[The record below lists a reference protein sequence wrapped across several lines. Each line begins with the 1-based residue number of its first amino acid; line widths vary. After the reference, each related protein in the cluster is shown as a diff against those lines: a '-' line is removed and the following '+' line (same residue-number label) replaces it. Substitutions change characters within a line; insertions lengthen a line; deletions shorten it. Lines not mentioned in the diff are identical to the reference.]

1 MFEKLFY
8 MLSEDILRAALVKFS
23 PFYTGGKGGSE
34 RLSDFL
40 SITQL
45 AREEVGIPIQEA
57 CLQSHSSSRVCGSSP
72 GCHMSTDGTIVGKT
86 PPISKLHGVRQAC

>member
-1 MFEKLFY
+1 
-8 MLSEDILRAALVKFS
+8 MLSEDILRAALVKVS

-40 SITQL
+40 NITQL